1 MNPPVGKKAN
11 VRHVEQVEGLH
22 MVDMIFFFFFQEEIL
37 NRRLRGPVDVQRRER
52 ETREMPTTH
61 S

>member
-22 MVDMIFFFFFQEEIL
+22 MVDMIFFFFLPGGNSQPAIAGTS
-37 NRRLRGPVDVQRRER
+37 RCAAER
-52 ETREMPTTH
+52 ARDA
-61 S
+61 